1 MSRGLIS
8 DPLQTHSFWLLDAYP
23 VTPLALPMLTP
34 LFGFSSITAPEVQ
47 LELMDITEGNWI
59 FKKKV
64 IKSGDASN
72 IILERGVTWY
82 DSDFWRWML
91 ATMTGDLTNS
101 MFNLGFIKLKGGGV
115 SPRRTLLLVQFLP
128 RQPTALPGI
137 ASTILQAGLQ
147 AAGTSL
153 AGGSLAEVGV
163 ATATTGLVAGL
174 GSLIGP
180 FDFIARVPAKA
191 WLLHGALPVRYK
203 AGGDFNASTAAISI
217 QQLELSIE
225 MVEEIALTA

>member
-1 MSRGLIS
+1 MSRSLIS

-47 LELMDITEGNWI
+47 LEMMDITEGNWI

-72 IILERGVTWY
+72 IVLERGVTWY

-91 ATMTGDLTNS
+91 AAMTGDLTNS
-101 MFNLGFIKLKGGGV
+101 TFNLLASAIKSGGV
-115 SPRRTLLLVQFLP
+115 SPRRTLLLVQFMP
-128 RQPTALPGI
+128 RQPVAIPGI
-137 ASTILQAGLQ
+137 ASAILQTGLQ
-147 AAGTSL
+147 AAGTRL
-153 AGGSLAEVGV
+153 AGGSGLEVAAAAGT
-163 ATATTGLVAGL
+163 TALLSTAQA
-174 GSLIGP
+174 LIGP

-191 WLLHGALPVRYK
+191 WLLHGAMPIRYK
-203 AGGDFNASTAAISI
+203 AGGDFNASSAAISI